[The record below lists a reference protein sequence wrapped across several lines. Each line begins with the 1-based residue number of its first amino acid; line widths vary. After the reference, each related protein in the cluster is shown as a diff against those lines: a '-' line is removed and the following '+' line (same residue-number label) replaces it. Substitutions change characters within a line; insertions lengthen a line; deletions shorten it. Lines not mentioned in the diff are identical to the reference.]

1 MTKENENKLAK
12 FLKAN
17 ADKNNMAWINVL
29 CYDQVDDKRLD
40 VEMVYD
46 KGEIFIGGDQGEM
59 YEFSELEIIDERVLK
74 F

>member
-29 CYDQVDDKRLD
+29 CHDQVDDKRLD
-40 VEMVYD
+40 IEMVYD
-46 KGEIFIGGDQGEM
+46 QGKIFIGGDQGEI

>member
-12 FLKAN
+12 FLKMQGTN
-17 ADKNNMAWINVL
+17 TIVL
-29 CYDQVDDKRLD
+29 FYDQVDDRRIDLD
-40 VEMVYD
+40 VWYEKSDGNVY
-46 KGEIFIGGDQGEM
+46 IAGDEGEM